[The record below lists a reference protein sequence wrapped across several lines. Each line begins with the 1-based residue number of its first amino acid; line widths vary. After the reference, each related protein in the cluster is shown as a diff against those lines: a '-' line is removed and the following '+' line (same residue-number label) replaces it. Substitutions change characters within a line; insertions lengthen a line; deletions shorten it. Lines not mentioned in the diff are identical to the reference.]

1 MWPFVT
7 CHTPYMLQRRAAR
20 GWLIA
25 YGLLAAL
32 NVIGGFLD
40 LEELRTITKPFLMP
54 VLLGFFV
61 ASLGG
66 LHHPLATWV
75 KRALMFSWAGDVLLM
90 GEGDLFFMAG
100 IAGFLGAQIC
110 YIIAFRPFTVLGPLR
125 TRPWLALP
133 YVGYGIGLVALLA
146 PDLGALLVPVM
157 VYAAALVIMAVL
169 ATGVSP
175 VTAVGAVL
183 FLVSDSL
190 IALTELSDRLPD
202 GAGTW
207 IMPTYVVGQLLIV
220 LGVLQN
226 LGRWTGVR
234 AKAHHIRG

>member
-1 MWPFVT
+1 
-7 CHTPYMLQRRAAR
+7 MLQRRAAR

-25 YGLLAAL
+25 YALLAGL
-32 NVIGGFLD
+32 NVIGGFLS
-40 LEELRTITKPFLMP
+40 LGELSTITKPFLMP

-66 LHHPLATWV
+66 LDHPLATWV
-75 KRALMFSWAGDVLLM
+75 KRALVFSWLGDVLLM
-90 GEGDLFFMAG
+90 GDGEIFFIAG

-110 YIIAFRPFTVLGPLR
+110 YIMGFRRFTALGPLHNK
-125 TRPWLALP
+125 PWLALP
-133 YVGYGIGLVALLA
+133 YVAFGVGLIVLLA
-146 PDLGALLVPVM
+146 PDLGVLLIPVM
-157 VYAAALVIMAVL
+157 IYATALVTMAVL

-175 VTAVGAVL
+175 PTAVGAVL
-183 FLVSDSL
+183 FLISDSL

-202 GAGTW
+202 GAGSW

-234 AKAHHIRG
+234 ESAQRISG